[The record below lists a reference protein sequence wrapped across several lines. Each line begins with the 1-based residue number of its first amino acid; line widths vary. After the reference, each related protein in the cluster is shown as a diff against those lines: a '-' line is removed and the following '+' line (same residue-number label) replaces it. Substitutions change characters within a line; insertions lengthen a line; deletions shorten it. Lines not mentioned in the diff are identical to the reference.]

1 MRAIRTSVGILVV
14 AALAFVPVAC
24 SDDDTTPASSDGT
37 TTEEVDRPGDQVRDR
52 DRDRD
57 RIHQAMEDVLGACQ
71 DQDRDRLRD
80 RTGEQDRD
88 RLRDGS
94 CDAVADGSEV
104 SVVEED
110 IAVDGDEATVT
121 LRLRVRSRDGETYE
135 LGDTWRFRWSDE
147 AGWVLS
153 ELPATIDSSDAPSTT
168 L

>member
-80 RTGEQDRD
+80 RTG
-88 RLRDGS
+88 
-94 CDAVADGSEV
+94 
-104 SVVEED
+104 
-110 IAVDGDEATVT
+110 
-121 LRLRVRSRDGETYE
+121 
-135 LGDTWRFRWSDE
+135 DTWRFRWSDV